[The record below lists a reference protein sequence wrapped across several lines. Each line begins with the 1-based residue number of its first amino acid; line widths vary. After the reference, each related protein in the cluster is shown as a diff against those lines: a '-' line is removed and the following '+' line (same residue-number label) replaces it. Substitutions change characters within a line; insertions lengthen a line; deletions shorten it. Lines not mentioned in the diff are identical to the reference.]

1 MLRNNVY
8 AKLIQYIHCTCFLI
22 LVVRNE
28 KCFPSPKFPM
38 RPIQKPTFWANF
50 VSLSF
55 ANESI
60 YGKYVRTI
68 CAFTYDEHFGR
79 KIFAIGPKHVA
90 GDMFGAKISSNP

>member
-1 MLRNNVY
+1 
-8 AKLIQYIHCTCFLI
+8 
-22 LVVRNE
+22 
-28 KCFPSPKFPM
+28 
-38 RPIQKPTFWANF
+38 

-68 CAFTYDEHFGR
+68 CAFTYDEHFGW

-90 GDMFGAKISSNP
+90 GDMFGAKISSNLIT